1 MAPQLTHLDYDKGF
15 LCNTYFSNHFAFDL
29 SLSYRSKLLC
39 FQNLVFIRFFREDST
54 NLSLKTQLYQA
65 RMS

>member
-1 MAPQLTHLDYDKGF
+1 MAPQLTHLDYDKDF

-29 SLSYRSKLLC
+29 SLSYRNKLLC
-39 FQNLVFIRFFREDST
+39 FQILVFIQFFQEDST